1 MRHEFAG
8 TAALLLLAGIGAA
21 SAQERQRHALGE
33 FESRASSNGV
43 LVTAPHGT
51 FDANSGPIA
60 IEAARLAGAGHVVA
74 SRFVVDKVRIN
85 VNRPT
90 EGAFQGCAQE
100 ARTERAKDVY
110 EAYSARVA
118 SAAGGKPLRL
128 YVEVHGNSNPKTAQN
143 IEVATIGIDAA
154 EARAV
159 RDAYP
164 EMLARVRAAVPGFP
178 ELALAIEP
186 VDRITYTARCAK
198 EFGLFTRE
206 FAQRGV
212 HFEFPRSAREFDAAR
227 GAAMLVADVVRR
239 LSNKP

>member
-1 MRHEFAG
+1 MRPEFAR
-8 TAALLLLAGIGAA
+8 AAVLLLLAGTGAA
-21 SAQERQRHALGE
+21 SAQERHRHALGE

-100 ARTERAKDVY
+100 ARTERATDVY

-118 SAAGGKPLRL
+118 NAAGGKPLRL
-128 YVEVHGNSNPKTAQN
+128 YVEVHGNSNPKAAQN
-143 IEVATIGIDAA
+143 IEVATTGIDAA

-159 RDAYP
+159 KDAYP
-164 EMLARVRAAVPGFP
+164 EMLARVRAALPGFP
-178 ELALAIEP
+178 ELALVIEP

-198 EFGLFTRE
+198 EFGIFTRE
-206 FAQRGV
+206 FTPRGV
-212 HFEFPRSAREFDAAR
+212 HFEFPRSARESDTAK

-239 LSNKP
+239 LSDKP